1 MSNNHITYFKVEN
14 FKKFDS
20 LEVKDIGQFNLIVGD
35 NNVGKTCL
43 LEALLVDEN
52 DIITNNNFGLSL
64 VERSIIKFDKYDE
77 STSSINSKKQHLKKE
92 VHAQLILNDKEFPTN
107 RNSNIKYNPLF
118 PLITFGK
125 SDSRTLF
132 DLYNLL
138 QTKKDKLYLI
148 NALRVVFPKLDNVE
162 YKAEFKEIKDTYIF
176 EFQDEDDFIPLN
188 YLGDGFKRIFFI
200 TLKALALRGKR
211 ILIDE
216 IEIGIHYSRQKEF
229 LTNLFKICA
238 ELEVQLF
245 ATTHSKEC
253 IFAYKE
259 ALEELKLEEKGK
271 FIKLKEK
278 KDKGIKAITYPFE
291 EFKYLVE
298 SETETR

>member
-92 VHAQLILNDKEFPTN
+92 VHAQLILNDKEFPTD

-148 NALRVVFPKLDNVE
+148 NVLRVVFPKLDNVE

-229 LTNLFKICA
+229 LINLFKICT
-238 ELEVQLF
+238 ELEIQLF